1 MISIKISGIDEL
13 KKKIEARKN
22 NFANKGQIFLQKL
35 AEAGLTVAQAQFRTA
50 QYDGVNDVVVKV
62 EVLDKNRVAVVANGQ
77 AVAFI
82 EFGTGISYPKEHP
95 KAQQMGAVRGS
106 FGQGKGNNESWTY
119 YGETGTDGVAIRD
132 SDKGTVV
139 RTKGNPPAR
148 AMYYASQE
156 MIGKITQIAEEVF
169 TS

>member
-1 MISIKISGIDEL
+1 MISVKISGIDEL
-13 KKKIEARKN
+13 KKKIADKKD
-22 NFANKGQIFLQKL
+22 NFDQKGQVFLKRL
-35 AEAGLTVAQAQFRTA
+35 AEAGLTVANAQFRTA
-50 QYDGVNDVVVKV
+50 QYDGVNDVVVKIDM
-62 EVLDKNRVAVVANGQ
+62 LDRNRVAVVANGQ

-82 EFGTGISYPKEHP
+82 EFGTGIYYPEEHP

-119 YGETGTDGVAIRD
+119 YGEAGTNGAVVRD
-132 SDKGTVV
+132 SDNGTVV

-156 MIGKITQIAEEVF
+156 MLNKIQQIAKEVF
-169 TS
+169 TP